1 MITEISQHL
10 CPITSQ
16 LSRYRDPDT
25 GLPFANV
32 VGYREIRNLT
42 EQKYTWSGMLGCYVG
57 SATVA
62 AKGVPEQFITGV
74 KPEKIAE
81 EPTGS
86 VDKGTEKAQSEAME
100 VDLS

>member
-1 MITEISQHL
+1 MNIEISQHL

-74 KPEKIAE
+74 KPERKVE

-86 VDKGTEKAQSEAME
+86 VDKGNDQSEE
-100 VDLS
+100 VAVDGS

>member
-1 MITEISQHL
+1 MIIEISQHL

-62 AKGVPEQFITGV
+62 AKGVPEQFVTGV
-74 KPEKIAE
+74 KPERKVE

-86 VDKGTEKAQSEAME
+86 ADKGKGKDQSEAME
-100 VDLS
+100 VDGP

>member
-74 KPEKIAE
+74 KPERKVE
-81 EPTGS
+81 EPAGS
-86 VDKGTEKAQSEAME
+86 VDKRKGKDQGEAME
-100 VDLS
+100 VDGS